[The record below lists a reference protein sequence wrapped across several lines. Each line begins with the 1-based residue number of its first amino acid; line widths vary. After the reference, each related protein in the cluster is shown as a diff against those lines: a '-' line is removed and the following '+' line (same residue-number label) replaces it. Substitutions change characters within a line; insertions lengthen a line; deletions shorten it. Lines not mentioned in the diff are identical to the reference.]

1 MKTTFAFLAASL
13 TATLGGLAACHSEPP
28 PRASDAAPSAAPS
41 APPSAAPSSTASAP
55 VSLPSDHAPP
65 GLPVGPQPSK
75 SAAFAASLYAKVDAS
90 AKGKNFLYAPENL
103 REALAMAW
111 LGAKGQTAD
120 ELAKALGLQGD
131 GKAFAAAEKAE
142 RAENV
147 AAAGKATL
155 KVANKVWVDKQ
166 SKVEEAWFENVH
178 VAFGNGPKDLG
189 QEFTDF
195 RTGAEASR
203 GTINKWVSS
212 ATNDKISELLPKGSL
227 TQETRVVLTNAVYFK
242 GTWEKPFDKKA
253 TVDEPFAAPS
263 GSVKVPTMHKTGEY
277 RVAKFDDGALAV
289 DVPYAGS
296 QLVATFILPPTG
308 KSLEEWSATG
318 LADHLSTLDAT
329 GQSMQVALALPKFT
343 FGWGGSVKPQ
353 LQALGISNAF
363 ADNADFSGIST
374 EKPGL
379 KISDVFHKTFVAVDE
394 EGTEAAAATA
404 VVMATRGIVM
414 PVAFKA
420 DRPFLFLVR
429 NPKNGT
435 LFFFGRIANPAQ
447 K

>member
-28 PRASDAAPSAAPS
+28 PHTPDATPSALPSAPSAAPS
-41 APPSAAPSSTASAP
+41 ATATAP
-55 VSLPSDHAPP
+55 VSLPSDQAPP
-65 GLPVGPQPSK
+65 GLPIGPQPSK
-75 SAAFAASLYAKVDAS
+75 SAAFAAALYAKVDAS
-90 AKGKNFLYAPENL
+90 AKGQNFLYAPENL

-120 ELAKALGLQGD
+120 ELARALALGGD
-131 GKAFAAAEKAE
+131 GKAFATAEKAE
-142 RAENV
+142 RAENA

-155 KVANKVWVDKQ
+155 KVANKVWVDKK

-178 VAFGNGPKDLG
+178 VAFGNGPQDLG

-203 GTINKWVSS
+203 GTINKWVST
-212 ATNDKISELLPKGSL
+212 ATNDKIKELLPKGSL

-242 GTWEKPFDKKA
+242 GTWATTFDKKA

-263 GSVKVPTMHKTGEY
+263 GAVKVPTMHKTGEY
-277 RVAKFDDGALAV
+277 RLAKFDDGALAV

-308 KSLEEWSATG
+308 KSLEEWTATG
-318 LADHLSTLDAT
+318 LGDRLATLDAT

-353 LQALGISNAF
+353 LQGLGISNAF
-363 ADNADFSGIST
+363 TDSADFSGISP

-394 EGTEAAAATA
+394 EGTEAAAATG
-404 VVMATRGIVM
+404 VVMATRGLVL

-429 NPKNGT
+429 NPKNGA